1 LKKILRIFPAVKIFF
16 LNLEIKHIEPS
27 DWQAVAY
34 IYKLGI
40 DTGIATF
47 ENIIPSWE
55 KWDQSHLKTC
65 RLAAWLDNTLVG
77 WAALSPVSDRGVYG
91 GVAEVSV
98 YVDSN
103 HSGKG
108 IGTEL
113 LENLIIAS
121 ENEGIWTLQ
130 AGIFR
135 ENEVSIRLH
144 KKVGFREIGY
154 REKVG
159 KKNEIW
165 YDNVILERRSKIV
178 GID

>member
-1 LKKILRIFPAVKIFF
+1 MK
-16 LNLEIKHIEPS
+16 LEIKHINPQ
-27 DWQAVAY
+27 DWQAVAD

-40 DTGIATF
+40 ESGIATF
-47 ENIIPSWE
+47 ETEIPSWE
-55 KWDQSHLKTC
+55 HWDAKHLKTC
-65 RLAAWLDNTLVG
+65 RLSAWLDDSLVG
-77 WAALSPVSDRGVYG
+77 WAALSPVSDRCVYG

-98 YVDSN
+98 YVNTSYG
-103 HSGKG
+103 GKG
-108 IGTEL
+108 IGTQL
-113 LENLIIAS
+113 LQSLIAAS

-135 ENEVSIRLH
+135 ENEASIELH

-159 KKNEIW
+159 KKDGIW
-165 YDNVILERRSKIV
+165 HDNIILEKRSKTI

>member
-1 LKKILRIFPAVKIFF
+1 
-16 LNLEIKHIEPS
+16 LNVEIKHIKLE
-27 DWQAVAY
+27 DWKAIAN

-40 DTGIATF
+40 ETGIATF
-47 ENIIPSWE
+47 ESTIPSWE
-55 KWDQSHLKTC
+55 IWDQTHIKNC

-77 WAALSPVSDRGVYG
+77 WAALSPVSDRCVYG

-98 YVDSN
+98 YVN
-103 HSGKG
+103 TNYGGNG
-108 IGTEL
+108 IGTLL
-113 LENLIIAS
+113 LEDLFS
-121 ENEGIWTLQ
+121 ESEIEGIWTLQ

-135 ENEVSIRLH
+135 ENVASIELH

-159 KKNEIW
+159 KKNGIW
-165 YDNVILERRSKIV
+165 YDNVILEKRSKII